1 MAELPFGYDID
12 DGVATITL
20 NRPDRLNALTFDVYR
35 RLADALYR
43 LRFTD
48 AVKVVIITGKGKGFC
63 SGGDVHEIIGQ
74 LLKRDSKEVLEFTR
88 MTGELIENMR
98 RLDRPIIA
106 AINGTA
112 AGAGAVIGLASD
124 LRIMSTTA
132 KFHFLFTKVGLTG
145 ADMGAAWLLPRV
157 VGLGRATE
165 WLMLGDGVNA
175 QAALAAGLA
184 TKVVAQK
191 DLMKEARALARR
203 LCEGPTMAIS
213 MTKRLLNNELSMD
226 LASAIESEAIA
237 QALLLRADDHRTF
250 YEAFAKG
257 EAPEFKGR

>member
-12 DGVATITL
+12 EGVATITL

-48 AVKVVIITGKGKGFC
+48 AVKVVVITGKGKGFC

-175 QAALAAGLA
+175 QTALAAGLA